1 MSENNCVENDKK
13 KIYIVMTQTGTL
25 LSRVLKLLSKDTYNH
40 ASIALDDKLEEMY
53 SFGRLN
59 AYNPFVGGFVKESPN
74 YGTFKRFSNTDAMI
88 VTLEITCEQ
97 YENVKKMLSLMYLEK
112 EKYHYN
118 YKGLFAAF
126 FVKQIKKINRFYC
139 SEFVKH
145 VLTENGIVS
154 ESVFREITHP
164 ADFCDIPACKMVYV
178 GKLRRYALSVK
189 ETIDTLK
196 ADVTSNGN
204 KKLVNQGNNNG

>member
-1 MSENNCVENDKK
+1 MSENNCVQNDKK
-13 KIYIVMTQTGTL
+13 KIYIVMTQTGTF
-25 LSRVLKLLSKDTYNH
+25 LSRLLKFLSKDAYNH
-40 ASIALDDKLEEMY
+40 ASVALDDGLEEMY

-74 YGTFKRFSNTDAMI
+74 YGTFKRFSNTDTMI
-88 VTLEITCEQ
+88 VTLEVTCKQ
-97 YENVKKMLSLMYLEK
+97 YESVKNMLSKMYLEK

-126 FVKQIKKINRFYC
+126 FGKQIKEINRFYC

-154 ESVFREITHP
+154 EKVFRDITHP
-164 ADFCDIPACKMVYV
+164 ADFCNIPACKTVYV
-178 GKLRRYALSVK
+178 GKLRRYAQIVK
-189 ETIDTLK
+189 ERIEALK
-196 ADVTSNGN
+196 GDIKDIQQKDKEVLAN
-204 KKLVNQGNNNG
+204 